1 MATVPEPIDAEAKP
15 YVLPHYLRFARAL
28 ALLSGAAIGIA
39 TGAAVLSSS
48 SCQPVC
54 SPGCAGAPGI
64 GPMFV
69 DGSVDPSGND
79 AAAPPDAGSGD
90 ASDTG
95 GGPRHA
101 PVLPPAWI
109 A

>member
-1 MATVPEPIDAEAKP
+1 MPIDPETIETPGAS
-15 YVLPHYLRFARAL
+15 YVLPHYLRYARAL
-28 ALLSGAAIGIA
+28 ALLSGAAVGIA
-39 TGAAVLSSS
+39 MGAAVMASSG
-48 SCQPVC
+48 CQPVC

-69 DGSVDPSGND
+69 DGSADPSGDD

-90 ASDTG
+90 TG
-95 GGPRHA
+95 GGPRPA